1 MPFSDK
7 RVLADAGRD
16 RLGGRGLSVSCTV
29 GLLAVLSFLA
39 GFSILTQRDIA
50 GHSRAADTGSKLA
63 AAYSDARF
71 WVGQEESLERKY
83 RLEPSIGVRA
93 AQSRAE
99 RAVERDLVRVRAL
112 DSSSTRFVVAVERT
126 HTAYTRAVRRLFA
139 AVDARDPSQ
148 VIRIDHSVV
157 DPVFAGVEQSVY
169 GASARS
175 SSRALRASAA
185 LREEEGS
192 ATGTIV
198 LAFAIGLALII
209 AFGGILIGLRRRLG
223 RAHARE
229 VVALLAIARSDALTG
244 LGNHRAFHEDLATSL
259 HRIGSATASVA
270 LLLVDLD
277 GLKVVNDTLGHQMGD
292 ERIIIVADALRATV
306 READGVYRIG
316 GDEFA
321 VTLEGERAM
330 DALDVVERLNVALSS
345 GESPVRV
352 SVSAGIADTSEYR
365 HKDAL
370 IRDADIAL
378 LASKRSHRSVVAY
391 TPDVADEAQDGQSRA
406 HMGTLA
412 NALALAVD
420 AKDSY
425 TRSHCQTVSQLC
437 ALIAEELGLSPERI
451 ARMRLAGLL
460 HDVGKIG
467 VPDAILNKPTR
478 LDEAE
483 FEVMQRHATLGGD
496 IAAAADLAEESDWIR
511 HHHERYDGTG
521 YPDRLSSHAIPLE
534 SRIILAC
541 DAYEAMTSNR
551 PYRRAPGHRFAIA
564 ELERHAGTQ
573 FDPDVVI
580 ALRSALD
587 TRAKDPSLGYRDL
600 AEVA

>member
-1 MPFSDK
+1 MPSSTDRA
-7 RVLADAGRD
+7 RVGASLGRLD
-16 RLGGRGLSVSCTV
+16 SRSLSVGCTV
-29 GLLAVLSFLA
+29 GLLAVLCFLA
-39 GFSILTQRDIA
+39 GFSILSQRDIA
-50 GHSRAADTGSKLA
+50 AHSRVADRASRISAT
-63 AAYSDARF
+63 YSDARF

-83 RLEPSIGVRA
+83 RLEPTVSVRA
-93 AQSRAE
+93 AHARAE
-99 RAVERDLVRVRAL
+99 QAVERDLARVRAL
-112 DSSSTRFVVAVERT
+112 DPSSTRFVDGVERM
-126 HTAYTRAVRRLFA
+126 HTAYRRSVRRLFA
-139 AVDARDPSQ
+139 AVDAHEPALVTRLDHTLTDPA
-148 VIRIDHSVV
+148 
-157 DPVFAGVEQSVY
+157 FAGFERSVY
-169 GASARS
+169 RSSARS
-175 SSRALRASAA
+175 SASALRASAA
-185 LREEEGS
+185 LRDEEGA
-192 ATGTIV
+192 ATRTIA

-223 RAHARE
+223 RAHDRE
-229 VVALLAIARSDALTG
+229 VVALSAIARSDALTG
-244 LGNHRAFHEDLATSL
+244 LGNHRAFHEDMAQSL

-270 LLLVDLD
+270 LILVDLD
-277 GLKVVNDTLGHQMGD
+277 GLKVVNDTLGHQIGD
-292 ERIIIVADALRATV
+292 EHIVIVADALRATA
-306 READGVYRIG
+306 REAEGVYRIG

-321 VTLEGERAM
+321 ITLEGARAM
-330 DALDVVERLNVALSS
+330 DALDVAEQLNIALSS
-345 GESPVRV
+345 GELPVRV
-352 SVSAGIADTSEYR
+352 SVSVGIADTTEYR

-378 LASKRSHRSVVAY
+378 LASKRSGRSVVAY
-391 TPDVADEAQDGQSRA
+391 TPDLADEAQEGQSRA
-406 HMGTLA
+406 HTGTLA

-467 VPDAILNKPTR
+467 VPDAILNKPTL

-483 FEVMQRHATLGGD
+483 FEIMQGHATLGGD

-521 YPDRLSSHAIPLE
+521 YPDRLSCHAIPLE

-551 PYRRAPGHRFAIA
+551 PYRKAPGHRFAIA

-573 FDPDVVI
+573 FDPDVVS
-580 ALRSALD
+580 ALRTALEA
-587 TRAKDPSLGYRDL
+587 RAKHATLGQRDL